1 MAGAE
6 VVSLKV
12 RVGRRFTITIP
23 KEAREKLG
31 IREGDVLD
39 LIVTDDTIVLRK
51 PMSLVE
57 FIDSI
62 EPKGSI
68 KAFLEERSRE
78 GRIED
83 ERDVELAR
91 QHSH

>member
-1 MAGAE
+1 MVKAE
-6 VVSLKV
+6 IMSLKV

-39 LIVTDDTIVLRK
+39 LIVADDTIVLRK

-62 EPKGSI
+62 KPKGSI
-68 KAFLEERSRE
+68 KVFLEERSGE

-83 ERDVELAR
+83 ERAMELAR